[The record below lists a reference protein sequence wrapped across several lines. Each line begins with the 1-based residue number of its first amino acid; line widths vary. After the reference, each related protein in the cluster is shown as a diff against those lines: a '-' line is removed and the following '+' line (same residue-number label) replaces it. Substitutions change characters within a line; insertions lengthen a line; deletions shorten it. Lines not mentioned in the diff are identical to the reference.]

1 MGAWKMR
8 SLRNSLVAVA
18 LLLSFVC
25 GVALAQAPDYANIGR
40 APTDQEVRAW
50 DIAIS
55 LDGDELPPG
64 SGNAQQGAPLFAAKC
79 AACHGRDLE
88 GTSHGPALAGGKGT
102 INTLQPQKTIG
113 SYWPFATSIW
123 DYVNR
128 AMPRYQ
134 EGSLTADQVY
144 ALTAYLLFRNEI
156 IGENEVMNAQSLPK
170 VQMPN
175 RNGFIPQRL
184 EDIPD
189 TAKRGCKFGT
199 CP

>member
-1 MGAWKMR
+1 MR
-8 SLRNSLVAVA
+8 SSCSRLVALTA
-18 LLLSFVC
+18 LILSLGC
-25 GVALAQAPDYANIGR
+25 SLALAQGPQFQGVGR
-40 APTDQEVRAW
+40 APAQQEIQAW

-55 LDGDELPPG
+55 LDGKELPPG
-64 SGNAQQGAPLFAAKC
+64 GGNAQQGAPLFAAKC

-189 TAKRGCKFGT
+189 TVKRGCKFGT

>member
-1 MGAWKMR
+1 MR
-8 SLRNSLVAVA
+8 SSRSHLAALMTLVLA
-18 LLLSFVC
+18 LGC
-25 GVALAQAPDYANIGR
+25 GSALAQAPRFQGVGR
-40 APTDQEVRAW
+40 APTQQEINAW

-55 LDGDELPPG
+55 LDGKELPPG

-79 AACHGRDLE
+79 AVCHGRDLA
-88 GTSHGPALAGGKGT
+88 GTAHGPALTGGTGT
-102 INTLQPQKTIG
+102 INTARPKKTIG

-123 DYVNR
+123 DYINR

-144 ALTAYLLFRNEI
+144 ALTAFLLFRNEI
-156 IGENEVMNAQSLPK
+156 IGENEVMSAQSLPQ

-175 RNGFIPQRL
+175 RDGFTPVRI

-189 TAKRGCKFGT
+189 TVKRGCKFGT